1 MAGPSLIPSPQG
13 PEPLTEAPGVQS
25 LRAGAAQ
32 WHPSKARPRA
42 GEQGSGAGSCSAP
55 RPPTPSIPWCLNVQ
69 GLYLTLGFL
78 PQSSPH
84 FLFGRALAGWEQW
97 LS

>member
-13 PEPLTEAPGVQS
+13 PEHLTEAPAVQA

-32 WHPSKARPRA
+32 WHPSKARPGT
-42 GEQGSGAGSCSAP
+42 GEQGSGAGSALPP
-55 RPPTPSIPWCLNVQ
+55 RPPMPSIPGCLNVQ

-78 PQSSPH
+78 PQSCPH

-97 LS
+97 L